1 MKKALLGGLVLLA
14 VVAGMAARASAE
26 IKFGVLPR
34 LSAVEMQAMFS
45 PLADYLS
52 KEVGEKV
59 TLVVPKDF
67 DAYKEMVKNGQ
78 IDLGFAN
85 SLVYIEIKRNMN
97 IRPFV
102 VCIEEKMGTKFRGI
116 FITRKDSGI
125 DSLQNLKGKKLIF
138 VDKSSVVYLTG
149 ILRLEREGFDVNKD
163 FTILPFAKKV
173 DNVAMAVFSKAADA
187 GVIREDDLEKTKN
200 KVDLEQ
206 IRILDYT
213 EYSPNWPMFT
223 TPNLGKV
230 TAAKV
235 KAALLKLNPNN
246 PESQK
251 ILESAKL
258 TGFTSVEDSDYD
270 SLRHAAK
277 LAGML

>member
-1 MKKALLGGLVLLA
+1 MKKALRGVVVLLA
-14 VVAGMAARASAE
+14 VVAGTAVSASAE

-34 LSAVEMQAMFS
+34 LSAVEMHAMFN
-45 PLADYLS
+45 PLAEYLS
-52 KEVGEKV
+52 KETGEKV
-59 TLVVPKDF
+59 SLVIPKDF

-78 IDLGFAN
+78 IDVGFAN

-97 IRPFV
+97 IRPIA
-102 VCIEEKMGTKFRGI
+102 VCIEKKMGTKFRGI

-125 DSLQNLKGKKLIF
+125 DSLQKLKGKKLVF

-149 ILRLEREGFDVNKD
+149 ILRLDREGFDVNKD

-173 DNVAMAVFSKAADA
+173 DNVVMTVFGKAADA

-223 TPNLGKV
+223 TPNLSKV
-230 TAAKV
+230 TAAKI
-235 KAALLKLNPNN
+235 KAAAQA
-246 PESQK
+246 E
-251 ILESAKL
+251 
-258 TGFTSVEDSDYD
+258 
-270 SLRHAAK
+270 
-277 LAGML
+277 